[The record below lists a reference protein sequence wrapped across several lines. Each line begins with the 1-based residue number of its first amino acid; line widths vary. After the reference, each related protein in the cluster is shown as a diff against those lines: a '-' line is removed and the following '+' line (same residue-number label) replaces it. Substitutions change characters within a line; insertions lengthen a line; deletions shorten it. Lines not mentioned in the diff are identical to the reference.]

1 MLQLRRRRRARREG
15 ERGQIIVLFT
25 IVLVVI
31 LAFTAL
37 VIDLGVLRNNRQ
49 TLANA
54 MDAGALAGGTLLP
67 VDGSQPGEAAAIDA
81 LIDQTVQAT
90 YRGITTSDY
99 EISYRCLIGTGAGN
113 AGAFDSADID
123 AFIPLD
129 CDPSHA
135 VGHSP
140 PRLGDFVGAGRT
152 RSSLCRPDLGDIC
165 NVVVVDG
172 DITTDFS
179 FARVVGVDQGNTG
192 VVTSAA
198 CRGLCGE
205 LPEGDFDVVLTIDTS
220 GSMVANRSAGQT
232 RLYWAQ
238 RASHELLDSLAAA
251 RGTHQVGL
259 VRYSGN
265 VTDPNVAQILVPLTT
280 NFGTVRTAVD
290 ALVGAGNTPLKQG
303 MAKGREALE
312 AGDRAGAT
320 QVHIILSDGRPWPD
334 NSTTRPTAAE
344 IVAFKGSAEQVYSVV
359 IGEGGAPGTANS
371 VDTVLMRSL
380 AEPDDDT
387 HYLRVID
394 SSQLPD
400 VFRQIAVNITNPKSH
415 LIQVYPAPLVTGVGG
430 GGTVSISGKYFTG
443 AIKVSFGG
451 VSASF
456 AVNSDTSITATA
468 PNGQSGDTVHVR
480 VTTQGGT
487 SPSVS
492 ADQYTY
498 P

>member
-1 MLQLRRRRRARREG
+1 MFQQRRHRRPGRDG
-15 ERGQIIVLFT
+15 ERGQIIVLFA

-67 VDGSQPGEAAAIDA
+67 VDGSQPGEAAAITA

-90 YRGITTSDY
+90 YRGITSGNY
-99 EISYRCLIGTGAGN
+99 QISYRCLIGTGEGN

-135 VGHSP
+135 VGHNP

-152 RSSLCRPDLGDIC
+152 RSSECRPDLGDIC

-172 DITTDFS
+172 DVTTGFS
-179 FARVVGVDQGNTG
+179 FARVVGVESGNTG

-205 LPEGDFDVVLTIDTS
+205 LPTGDFDVVLTVDTS
-220 GSMVANRSAGQT
+220 GSMVSNRSAGQT

-238 RASHELLDSLAAA
+238 QAANELLDSLAAA

-265 VTDPNVAQILVPLTT
+265 AADPTVAEILVPLTT
-280 NFGTVRTAVD
+280 DFSTVRTAVA
-290 ALVGAGNTPLKQG
+290 ALTGAGNTPLKQG
-303 MAKGREALE
+303 MAKGREAIE
-312 AGDRAGAT
+312 AGDRPGAT

-334 NSTTRPTAAE
+334 NSTTRPTAGEVA
-344 IVAFKGSAEQVYSVV
+344 AFKGSAEQVYSVV
-359 IGEGGAPGTANS
+359 LGEGGAPGTANS

-380 AEPDDDT
+380 ADPDDDT
-387 HYLRVID
+387 HYLRVVD

-400 VFRQIAVNITNPKSH
+400 VFRQIAVNITDPKSH
-415 LIQVYPAPLVTGVGG
+415 LISVYPAPLVTAVGG
-430 GGTVSISGKYFTG
+430 GSTVSISGKYFTG
-443 AIKVSFGG
+443 ASKVSFGG
-451 VSASF
+451 VSAAF
-456 AVNSDTSITATA
+456 TVNSDTSITATA

-480 VTTQGGT
+480 VSTQGGT
-487 SPSVS
+487 SPTVS
-492 ADQYTY
+492 ADRYTY

>member
-1 MLQLRRRRRARREG
+1 MVQPRRGRSAGRDG
-15 ERGQIIVLFT
+15 EQGQIIVLFT

-37 VIDLGVLRNNRQ
+37 VVDLGILRNNRQ

-67 VDGSQPGEAAAIDA
+67 VDGSVPGAADA
-81 LIDQTVQAT
+81 MTDLVDQTVQAT
-90 YRGITTSDY
+90 YRGISTSDY
-99 EISYRCLIGTGAGN
+99 TISYRCLIGTAAGN

-129 CDPSHA
+129 CDSSNA

-152 RSSLCRPDLGDIC
+152 RSSICRPDLGDKC

-172 DITTDFS
+172 DITTGFS
-179 FARVVGVDQGNTG
+179 FARVVGIESGSTG

-198 CRGLCGE
+198 CKGLCGE
-205 LPEGDFDVVLTIDTS
+205 LPTDDFDVVLTVDTS
-220 GSMVANRSAGQT
+220 GSMVNNRSAGQT

-238 RASHELLDSLAAA
+238 QAANELLDSLEAA
-251 RGTHQVGL
+251 RGTHQVAL

-265 VTDPNVAQILVPLTT
+265 VSDPLVSEILVPLTADFT
-280 NFGTVRTAVD
+280 TVRTAVA

-303 MAKGREALE
+303 MDKGREALL
-312 AGDRAGAT
+312 AGDRGGAT

-334 NSTTRPTAAE
+334 NSSTRPTLAE
-344 IVAFKGSAEQVYSVV
+344 IAAFKASADQVYSVV
-359 IGEGGAPGTANS
+359 IGEGGAAGTANS
-371 VDTVLMRSL
+371 VDTVLMQSL
-380 AEPDDDT
+380 AEPDDET

-400 VFRQIAVNITNPKSH
+400 VFRQIAVDILDPKSH
-415 LIQVYPAPLVTGVGG
+415 LIQVYPAPIVTAVGG
-430 GGTVSISGKYFTG
+430 GSSVTISGKYFTG
-443 AIKVSFGG
+443 ANRVSFGG

-456 AVNSDTSITATA
+456 TVNSDTSITATA
-468 PNGQSGDTVHVR
+468 PSGPSGDTVHVR
-480 VTTQGGT
+480 VSTQGGT
-487 SPSVS
+487 SAAVA